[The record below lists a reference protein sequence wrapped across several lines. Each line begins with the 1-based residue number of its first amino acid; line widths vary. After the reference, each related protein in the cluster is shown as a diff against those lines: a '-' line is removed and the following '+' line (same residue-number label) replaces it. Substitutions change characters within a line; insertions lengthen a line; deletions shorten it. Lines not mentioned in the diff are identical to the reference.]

1 MVTRFFSDSAVCPVS
16 GRLTTAPV
24 GMSGV
29 SCASGSSPVSV
40 SEPSLSMSVPSP
52 PPVPRTVSSVA
63 SASVSSTSSRVS
75 SSSWVLSAAS
85 SAAGSSGSGSSRPER
100 ISASACPT
108 ACGSCPISVLFI
120 ITVAV
125 SPSSSSSSSGSQ
137 SSVPRDTCSACA
149 AWNLCSSAAALW
161 TVTTLAGCATS
172 LPSPISPSAANVW
185 MMLSFLHSS
194 GTVSSPSFSTV
205 YGPTS

>member
-29 SCASGSSPVSV
+29 SCGSGSSPVSV

-52 PPVPRTVSSVA
+52 PPVSRTVSSAA

-75 SSSWVLSAAS
+75 SSWVLSVASSAAS
-85 SAAGSSGSGSSRPER
+85 SSGSGISRPER
-100 ISASACPT
+100 ISASACHT
-108 ACGSCPISVLFI
+108 ACDSCPISVLFI